1 VDSLWGGFAS
11 IHRVILL
18 HAVLFLALLLIA
30 VVRGTQT
37 SDGLGDGQIVR
48 IKP

>member
-1 VDSLWGGFAS
+1 VHSLWGVFAS